1 MGFCSLLNRLECVLI
16 IWSSNYSNN
25 IDGFV
30 CLRWSCVSLVC
41 TAAAAAAVDSGGSS
55 GPHSMDILLLDRIDP
70 IRLFSKPFFVLNQ
83 FSRESFN
90 LIQFNSHIQHNN
102 SSNIGGI
109 AVADLKKKLYFLS
122 LKQTKILR
130 NFCFFA
136 KLEIDFVTH
145 VCCWW
150 WCNGVF
156 GVT

>member
-90 LIQFNSHIQHNN
+90 LIQFNSHIQHN
-102 SSNIGGI
+102 SSNIGVI
-109 AVADLKKKLYFLS
+109 AVADLKKKIYIFYHWN
-122 LKQTKILR
+122 KQK
-130 NFCFFA
+130 F
-136 KLEIDFVTH
+136 LEIFVF
-145 VCCWW
+145 C
-150 WCNGVF
+150 
-156 GVT
+156 